1 MNMRYNADLIDA
13 SIKAVSQTLQHD
25 LTPPK
30 QAQLRQEL
38 LKNLTRTNLVS
49 GSPEYKDVTIL
60 FSDLRGFTA
69 ISEQYPA
76 KTLIEILNHYLSRM
90 CEIIYR
96 YGGTVDKFMGDS
108 IMALFGLPN
117 SRPDDLERA
126 IACAVE
132 MQRTMLEV
140 NALNTQR
147 GYPRLFM
154 GIGINTGRVVAGNL
168 GSELHSEYT
177 VIGDEVNLASRIEAF
192 SLRGQILLSE
202 NSYDLAQHFIECDS
216 ANHVLMKGKQ
226 LPVRLYEL
234 LSTLNPYLLEVP
246 RVELRKSPRI
256 KVDFPMRFRLL
267 EKDHVVQDSYE
278 GTAIDL
284 SYHGLQARLPIH
296 LEAMCDLR
304 IELSTSLMN
313 TQSNH
318 IYAKV
323 LLTQARETDWLCR
336 MEFTGIDDKGQSA
349 IKRYIDQTIAQ
360 RRM

>member
-1 MNMRYNADLIDA
+1 MNIRYNAELIDTFV
-13 SIKAVSQTLQHD
+13 KTVSQTLQHD

-30 QAQLRQEL
+30 QAQLREAL
-38 LKNLTRTNLVS
+38 LKSLTQANQSS
-49 GSPEYKDVTIL
+49 GSPEYKEITIL
-60 FSDLRGFTA
+60 ISDLRGFTA

-76 KTLIEILNHYLSRM
+76 KALVDVLNLYFSRM

-96 YGGTVDKFMGDS
+96 YDGTVDKFMGDS
-108 IMALFGLPN
+108 IMALFGIPS

-132 MQRTMLEV
+132 MQRSILEV
-140 NALNTQR
+140 NALNTKQ

-154 GIGINTGRVVAGNL
+154 GIGINTGRVVAGTL

-202 NSYDLAQHFIECDS
+202 RSRDLAQDFIECGEV
-216 ANHVLMKGKQ
+216 NQVLMKGKQ
-226 LPVRLYEL
+226 LPVKFYEL
-234 LSTLNPYLLEVP
+234 LATRQPRQLEVP
-246 RVELRKSPRI
+246 RVEARKSPRI
-256 KVDFPMRFRLL
+256 KVNFPMRFRLL
-267 EKDHVVQDSYE
+267 AKDHVVQNSYE

-284 SYHGLQARLPIH
+284 SYNGLQARLPIQ
-296 LEAMCDLR
+296 LEAMSDLR

-323 LLTQARETDWLCR
+323 LRTQASDTDWLSR
-336 MEFTGIDDKGQSA
+336 MEFTSIDDNGQNA
-349 IKRYIDQTIAQ
+349 IKHYIDQAIAQ
-360 RRM
+360 CRM

>member
-1 MNMRYNADLIDA
+1 MNIRYNADLIDA
-13 SIKAVSQTLQHD
+13 FVKSVTQALQHD

-30 QAQLRQEL
+30 QAQLRQTL
-38 LKNLTRTNLVS
+38 LKNLSQVQRSAGL
-49 GSPEYKDVTIL
+49 PEYKELTIL
-60 FSDLRGFTA
+60 ISDLRGFTA
-69 ISEQYPA
+69 LSEQYPA
-76 KTLIEILNHYLSRM
+76 KTLIDILNHYFSRM

-108 IMALFGLPN
+108 ILALFGLP
-117 SRPDDLERA
+117 SPKSDDLERA

-140 NALNTQR
+140 NAANTQQ

-154 GIGINTGRVVAGNL
+154 GIGINTGQVVAGNL

-177 VIGDEVNLASRIEAF
+177 VIGDEVNLAARIEAF

-202 NSYDLAQHFIECDS
+202 KSYAQAHHYIECGDV
-216 ANHVLMKGKQ
+216 NHVQLKGKKE
-226 LPVRLYEL
+226 PVSLYEL
-234 LSTLNPYLLEVP
+234 LATDRPRLLEVP
-246 RVELRKSPRI
+246 RVESRKSPRI

-267 EKDHVVQDSYE
+267 DKDHVTQQIYE
-278 GTAIDL
+278 GTAVDL
-284 SYHGLQARLPIH
+284 SYHGLQARLPIQ
-296 LEAMCDLR
+296 LEAMSDLR

-313 TQSNH
+313 SQSNH

-323 LLTQARETDWLCR
+323 LRTHSVESDWLSR
-336 MEFTGIDDKGQSA
+336 MEFTDIDDHGQMA